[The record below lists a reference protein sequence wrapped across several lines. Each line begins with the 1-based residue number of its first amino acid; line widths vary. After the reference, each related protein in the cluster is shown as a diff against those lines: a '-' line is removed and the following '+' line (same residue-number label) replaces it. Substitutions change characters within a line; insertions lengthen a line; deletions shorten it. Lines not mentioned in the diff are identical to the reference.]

1 MHTNQSMISL
11 SEYSKGAEVSQWV
24 FDTNYN
30 LEELESY
37 LEKMVKPMGKD
48 HNIML
53 TPSRKTSSRVSIVM
67 SGKVEVIVE

>member
-1 MHTNQSMISL
+1 MISL

-37 LEKMVKPMGKD
+37 LEKMVKPMGKA

-53 TPSRKTSSRVSIVM
+53 TTSRKTSCSVSTVM
-67 SGKVEVIVE
+67 SGEVEIIVKR